1 MRIKYWAVPAVNG
14 GAVRMREFT
23 SFLAP
28 QIHEFI
34 RHRMSGDTSY
44 YDRLVLFDRYCASC
58 YPDAAALTQEMVD
71 RWCRQ
76 RDTEENNSCRSRIS
90 VIRSF
95 IIFLNERGITVLQLP
110 QLPRKEK
117 CTYIPHAFTQ
127 DELRRFFDAC
137 DHIQVAADRKTD
149 RIRKITLPVFFRLL
163 YSSGMR
169 TVEARLLRAEDVDF
183 DRGIVDIRKSKG
195 SGQHYV
201 VLHDSML
208 EIMRKYDEAITEIV
222 PGREY
227 FFPSLRNG
235 HFNQGW
241 VDKNFKQLWHKTNHS
256 HATAYDF
263 RHNYAVTNINQWAG
277 RGFGL
282 HDRLVYLSK
291 SMGHCTVEST
301 KYYYSIVPGL
311 SDILD
316 AHTKSGS
323 DWMIPEVPEHEESH
337 E

>member
-1 MRIKYWAVPAVNG
+1 
-14 GAVRMREFT
+14 MREFT
-23 SFLAP
+23 SFLATE
-28 QIHEFI
+28 IHEFI

-44 YDRLVLFDRYCASC
+44 YDRLVWFDRYCASR
-58 YPDAAALTQEMVD
+58 YPDAAASTQEMVD
-71 RWCRQ
+71 RWCHQ

-95 IIFLNERGITVLQLP
+95 ITFLNERGLSVLQSPELP
-110 QLPRKEK
+110 KKEK

-127 DELRRFFDAC
+127 DELHRFFNEC
-137 DHIQVAADRKTD
+137 DHIQVAANRKTD
-149 RIRKITLPVFFRLL
+149 QIRKITLPVFFRLL

-169 TVEARLLRAEDVDF
+169 TNEARLLRTEDVDF
-183 DRGIVDIRKSKG
+183 NKGVVSIKKSKG

-208 EIMRKYDEAITEIV
+208 EIMWDYDKAIIEMV

-227 FFPSLRNG
+227 FFPSLKTG
-235 HFNQGW
+235 HFNQGC
-241 VDKNFKQLWHKTNHS
+241 VDKNFNQIWYKANHS

-263 RHNYAVTNINQWAG
+263 RHNYAITNINQWASM
-277 RGFGL
+277 GFDF

-323 DWMIPEVPEHEESH
+323 DWMIPEMPEL
-337 E
+337 

>member
-1 MRIKYWAVPAVNG
+1 MK
-14 GAVRMREFT
+14 EFT

-34 RHRMSGDTSY
+34 RHRIAGGTSY
-44 YDRLVLFDRYCASC
+44 YDNLKLFDHFCALH
-58 YPDAAALTQEMVD
+58 YPDAASLTQEMVKD
-71 RWCRQ
+71 WCCQ

-95 IIFLNERGITVLQLP
+95 ILFLNERGLSDVLPP

-117 CTYIPHAFTQ
+117 CTHIPHAFTQ
-127 DELRRFFDAC
+127 DELARFFHEC
-137 DHIQVAADRKTD
+137 DSIQAVAKRTTD
-149 RIRKITLPVFFRLL
+149 WIRKLALPVFFRLL
-163 YSSGMR
+163 YSSGIR
-169 TVEARLLRAEDVDF
+169 TVEARLLMAGDVDF
-183 DRGIVDIRKSKG
+183 TKGIVNIRKSKG
-195 SGQHYV
+195 ASQHYV

-208 EIMRKYDEAITEIV
+208 EIMQDYDKAIAKLVPQRK
-222 PGREY
+222 Y
-227 FFPSLRNG
+227 FFPSLKNG

-241 VDKNFKQLWHKTNHS
+241 VVKNFNLLWYKVNRS

-263 RHNYAVTNINQWAG
+263 RHNYAIQNINQWVG
-277 RGFGL
+277 GGF
-282 HDRLVYLSK
+282 DFYDKLVYLSK

-323 DWMIPEVPEHEESH
+323 DWIMPEVPEYEESY